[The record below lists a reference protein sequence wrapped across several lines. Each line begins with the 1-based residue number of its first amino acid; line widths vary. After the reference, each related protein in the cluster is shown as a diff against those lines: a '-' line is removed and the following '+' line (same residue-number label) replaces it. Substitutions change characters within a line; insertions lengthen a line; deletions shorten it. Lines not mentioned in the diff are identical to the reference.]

1 MYEKQGTPPCGAL
14 NSYIWNKCIGEI
26 ADAIEDIA
34 LLRVEELYLLDGRGD
49 SAEQAH
55 RGISKEQLACAELRS
70 IRLERTPVIAV
81 DADTVYFRSEIFCEF
96 QLHAIG
102 GVPDEEKGKSFWVSC
117 KLTLLPA
124 GHRMEVLQVNPMV
137 DGEYMREPLY
147 PLLEFPGV
155 SANQNLF
162 PDLSG
167 MDDAAHKE
175 SLEKEAER
183 FLTQYCREALNQP
196 QAVPIRQIAEEKMS
210 INLIVDKS
218 MSDDLS
224 VFGATVFVDW
234 DVDVLADGELEQL
247 HCKAGT
253 ILLDPDVL
261 MMRNMGSYNF
271 TLAHEVYHW
280 YAHRAYMLLRM
291 ANAGQGHA
299 KQDSAVQ
306 QCYVYNNGSSRTP
319 AALAEIQADAV
330 AARILMPRRAV
341 VKQYK
346 ELQEK
351 YGTAE
356 EMMVADLAIFFE
368 VSKQAMS
375 IRLEELGI
383 MANTVP
389 QPEKQR
395 RIDRLTLFDAF
406 STDKNL
412 RRLLV
417 SGAYRY
423 ADGYIVKNE
432 PQYVENETLTEYAI
446 EHLGECTLEFKSV
459 RHQSTAA
466 DALLQRYE
474 DYDLIACSEGAVE
487 EEDLKQKKV
496 QFERFLVEEAND
508 DLAPPEKTFCEMLAP
523 YLEQFRTSDDFESK
537 TGVRRVKLRKFR
549 DGKLNNPEVRTVVAI
564 CAGLDLDITETME
577 MLRSAGHILLNTRE
591 HWAYKFII
599 TCCEGMEI
607 EERNAILIAL
617 GVRPLGSRKTER

>member
-1 MYEKQGTPPCGAL
+1 MYEKQETPPCGAL

-34 LLRVEELYLLDGRGD
+34 LLRVEELHLLDGRGD
-49 SAEQAH
+49 SVEQPH
-55 RGISKEQLACAELRS
+55 CGISKEQLACAELRS
-70 IRLERTPVIAV
+70 IRMERTPVIAV
-81 DADTVYFRSEIFCEF
+81 DADTVYFRSEVFCEF
-96 QLHAIG
+96 QSHAIG
-102 GVPDEEKGKSFWVSC
+102 GAPDEEDGKFFLVSC
-117 KLTLLPA
+117 KLTLLPN
-124 GHRMEVLQVNPMV
+124 GHRLEVLQVNPMV
-137 DGEYMREPLY
+137 NGEYTREPLY
-147 PLLEFPGV
+147 LLPEFPGV
-155 SANQNLF
+155 SANQNLL

-167 MDDAAHKE
+167 MYDAAHKE

-183 FLTQYCREALNQP
+183 FLTQYCREALEQP
-196 QAVPIRQIAEEKMS
+196 QAVPIRQIAEGKMG

-218 MSDDLS
+218 MSDNLS
-224 VFGATVFVDW
+224 VFGATVFVDS
-234 DVDVLADGELEQL
+234 DVDVLADGEPEQL

-253 ILLDPDVL
+253 VLLDPDVL

-280 YAHRAYMLLRM
+280 YAHCAYMLLRI
-291 ANAGQGHA
+291 ANAGQEG
-299 KQDSAVQ
+299 AVQ
-306 QCYVYNNGSSRTP
+306 QCRVYNNGSVRTP
-319 AALAEIQADAV
+319 EALAEIQANAV
-330 AARILMPRRAV
+330 AARILMPRRTVAR
-341 VKQYK
+341 KYK
-346 ELQEK
+346 ELQKK

-368 VSKQAMS
+368 VSKQAMR
-375 IRLEELGI
+375 IRLETLGI

-389 QPEKQR
+389 QADKLR
-395 RIDRLTLFDAF
+395 RIDRFTLFDAF

-417 SGAYRY
+417 SGTYRY

-432 PQYVENETLTEYAI
+432 PQYVENKTLTEYAV
-446 EHLGECTLEFKSV
+446 EHLDECTLEFKSV
-459 RHQSTAA
+459 RHQGVA

-474 DYDLIACSEGAVE
+474 DYDLIACCEGAVE
-487 EEDLKQKKV
+487 EEDLRQKKL
-496 QFERFLVEEAND
+496 QFERFLVEEADD

-523 YLEQFRTSDDFESK
+523 YLEQFITGDDFEIK
-537 TGVRRVKLRKFR
+537 TGIHRVKLKQFR

-564 CAGLDLDITETME
+564 CAGLDLDIVQTIE

-591 HWAYKFII
+591 HWAYKFIM

-617 GVRPLGSRKTER
+617 GVRPLGSRKTEK